1 MRRYLKKGLMIA
13 HICIAMITVQIAVIC
28 YFSVYS
34 NATEES
40 CFVLFWTGSCETAFG
55 NRGQNKS
62 CHHCDGPD
70 ENNER
75 FCVFNSIEYYANIDD
90 WTTNRYTAFEGSD
103 GQVNATYASFLC
115 YSLAECKDKCEPD
128 DFENYKCVDQVFHQP
143 YFVENDSIGG
153 PNCEG

>member
-1 MRRYLKKGLMIA
+1 MSNNKVAVEINLLSNEFILGVKDDRHPVLLYKRFNVPLVISTDDPGISRTSLTEQYVLLAKRYSEVKYADIK
-13 HICIAMITVQIAVIC
+13 Q
-28 YFSVYS
+28 Y
-34 NATEES
+34 
-40 CFVLFWTGSCETAFG
+40 
-55 NRGQNKS
+55 
-62 CHHCDGPD
+62 
-70 ENNER
+70 
-75 FCVFNSIEYYANIDD
+75 VFNSIEYYANIDD